1 MTMLRDT
8 VVADVIR
15 LVSSISED
23 WDFDDA
29 ITENTRL
36 FGDLNWQSIDMVVLA
51 HDIQAHYRTTFPFA
65 SFFERMA
72 VRDTPGVTIGEISDF
87 ILESLDAGKLSSTA

>member
-1 MTMLRDT
+1 MTMQRET
-8 VVADVIR
+8 VVAEVIR

-23 WDFDDA
+23 WDFDET
-29 ITENTRL
+29 ITESTRL

-51 HDIQAHYRTTFPFA
+51 HDIQAHYRTNFPFA

-72 VRDTPGVTIGEISDF
+72 VRETPGVTIGEISDF
-87 ILESLDAGKLSSTA
+87 ILENLGTDKLSPTA

>member
-1 MTMLRDT
+1 MQREAI
-8 VVADVIR
+8 VADVIR

-23 WDFDDA
+23 WDFDDE
-29 ITENTRL
+29 ISESTRL

-65 SFFERMA
+65 TFFESMA
-72 VRDTPGVTIGEISDF
+72 VRETPGVTIGEISDF
-87 ILESLDAGKLSSTA
+87 ILRTLDEDKLRSTA